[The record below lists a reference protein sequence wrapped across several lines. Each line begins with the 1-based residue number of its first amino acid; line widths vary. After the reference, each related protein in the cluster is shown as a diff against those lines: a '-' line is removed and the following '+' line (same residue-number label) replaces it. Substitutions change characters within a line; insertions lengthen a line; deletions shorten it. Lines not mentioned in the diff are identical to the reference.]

1 MLLHTEKETVQLKR
15 VVILGASGV
24 IGRVLT
30 PFLAD
35 RGVSVLTLES
45 SELNLLD
52 PDASGRLAGLLRHDD
67 ALVVL
72 AGIPPRRGRDLAAM
86 VQNIQMAIHVCA
98 ALSAQPVAHVIYLSS
113 DAVYPRSV
121 EKVSE
126 TSPVA
131 PTDFYSA
138 MHLVRE
144 DLFRRLVSA
153 PVAVLRATQI
163 CALHDTHDAYGPSR
177 FIRMAMKEQ
186 RIVLFGRGEETRD
199 HIQVE
204 DVVALIHACLMH
216 RSQGVLNVATGR
228 SISFADVAALVAAQL
243 DPPPEIQYA
252 PRQLPITH
260 RAFDVSAMISAF
272 PEIELTSLETG
283 LAKIVRHVVSAGS
296 NYSGRVSH
304 E

>member
-1 MLLHTEKETVQLKR
+1 MIEHTSQEIVRLSR

-24 IGRVLT
+24 IGRVLA

-35 RGVSVLTLES
+35 RDISVLAVES
-45 SELNLLD
+45 SELDLLN
-52 PDASGRLAGLLRHDD
+52 PDAPERLAGLLRHDD

-72 AGIPPRRGRDLAAM
+72 AGIPPRRGRDLATM
-86 VQNIQMAIHVCA
+86 VQNIQMAINVCA
-98 ALSAQPVAHVIYLSS
+98 ALSKQPVAHVIYLSS

-121 EKVSE
+121 QEVSE
-126 TSPVA
+126 TSPIA
-131 PTDFYSA
+131 PTDSYSA

-144 DLFRRLVSA
+144 DLFRRLVPA

-204 DVVALIHACLMH
+204 DVVALIHACLMR

-228 SISFADVAALVAAQL
+228 SISFADVAALVAAQF

-260 RAFDVSAMISAF
+260 RTFDVSAMIGAF
-272 PEIELTSLETG
+272 PEIGLTPLEAG
-283 LAKIVRHVVSAGS
+283 LEKIVRHVVSTGS
-296 NYSGRVSH
+296 N
-304 E
+304 

>member
-1 MLLHTEKETVQLKR
+1 MLLHTEKETVQPKR

-30 PFLAD
+30 PFLVD
-35 RGVSVLTLES
+35 RGVDVLAVES
-45 SELNLLD
+45 SELDLLA
-52 PDASGRLAGLLRHDD
+52 PDAPGRMAGLLHQDD

-72 AGIPPRRGRDLAAM
+72 AGIPPRRGRDLATM
-86 VQNIQMAIHVCA
+86 VQNIQMAVNVCA
-98 ALSAQPVAHVIYLSS
+98 ALSKQPVAHVIYLSS

-121 EKVSE
+121 EEVSE
-126 TSPVA
+126 DSPVE
-131 PTDFYSA
+131 PTDSYSA

-144 DLFRRLVSA
+144 DLFRRLVPA

-204 DVVALIHACLMH
+204 DVVALIHACLVH

-228 SISFADVAALVAAQL
+228 SISFADVAALIAAQL
-243 DPPPEIQYA
+243 DPPPEIQHA

-260 RAFDVSAMISAF
+260 RTFDVSAMVRAF

>member
-1 MLLHTEKETVQLKR
+1 MIEHSSPETVRLAR

-24 IGRVLT
+24 IGRALM
-30 PFLAD
+30 PFLVD
-35 RGVSVLTLES
+35 RGVSILPVTS

-52 PDASGRLAGLLRHDD
+52 PDASGHLAGLLRQDD

-72 AGIPPRRGRDLAAM
+72 AGIPPRLGRDLAAM
-86 VQNIQMAIHVCA
+86 VQNVQMAVNVCA
-98 ALSAQPVAHVIYLSS
+98 ALSKQPVAHVIYLSS
-113 DAVYPRSV
+113 DAVYTRSV
-121 EKVSE
+121 EEVSE
-126 TSPVA
+126 DSPVA
-131 PTDFYSA
+131 PTDSYSA

-144 DLFRRLVSA
+144 DLFRRLVPA
-153 PVAVLRATQI
+153 PVAVLRVTQI

-177 FIRMAMKEQ
+177 FIRMATKEQ

-204 DVVALIHACLMH
+204 DVVALIHACLMR

-228 SISFADVAALVAAQL
+228 SINFADVAALVAAQL

-260 RAFDVSAMISAF
+260 RTFDVSAMVRAF
-272 PEIELTSLETG
+272 PEIGLTPLEAG
-283 LAKIVRHVVSAGS
+283 LEKIVRHVVSSGS
-296 NYSGRVSH
+296 NYSGKVSH